1 VIGGLDLSTEPN
13 DVADILLDLARRETK
28 TYSVQIARSLANEM
42 RAVTRLHKEPVKSA
56 GFRVLRAP
64 DIPSVLIELGYVTN
78 VQDVK
83 SLTSD
88 AWRGRM
94 ADAMVRSIDTFF
106 TTRMA
111 GSGQRSGRN

>member
-1 VIGGLDLSTEPN
+1 M
-13 DVADILLDLARRETK
+13 
-28 TYSVQIARSLANEM
+28 QFARSLSNEM

-94 ADAMVRSIDTFF
+94 ADAIVRSIDTFL